1 MVATEYN
8 VVLMAPEPSQLKAKN
23 ATSTIDPPL
32 KPLADVGANATN
44 VGVEN
49 TEVFAVKV
57 WIALKPESKRVT
69 VKGVG
74 AA

>member
-8 VVLMAPEPSQLKAKN
+8 VVLIAPEPSQLKAKD
-23 ATSTIDPPL
+23 ATSVISPPL
-32 KPLADVGANATN
+32 KPLADVGVNATN

-49 TEVFAVKV
+49 TEVVAVKL
-57 WIALKPESKRVT
+57 WIAAKVESNRVT